1 MASLENTDVDSRDS
15 RDTALKTAEKLLAE
29 LNPRPVSEEKNM
41 YQLLVCFWMLAKRD
55 KATAEQALQELTTL
69 AGYLKK
75 IARRLSDL

>member
-15 RDTALKTAEKLLAE
+15 RETALKTAEKLLAE

-55 KATAEQALQELTTL
+55 KANAEQALQELTIL
-69 AGYLKK
+69 AG
-75 IARRLSDL
+75 

>member
-15 RDTALKTAEKLLAE
+15 RETALKTAEKLLAE

-55 KATAEQALQELTTL
+55 KAIAEQALQELTTL
-69 AGYLKK
+69 AG
-75 IARRLSDL
+75 